1 MMKCPT
7 RIVPSLLVLL
17 ATVAG
22 LSVTSS
28 ADARIGER
36 REAIERRLFATGGIV
51 YRDDVIEAAR
61 QRGMPYMK
69 YMDYMPGSAEV
80 RIYFK
85 TDDGRRPI
93 SSELDA
99 KRVSAGWDLHVL
111 FVNGVSLAEV
121 YKRSQ
126 GMSEFEFN
134 QLLAIH
140 ADGSFWR
147 RATPEDLEEME
158 SAFGMNMV
166 RDDGLIRAKKLG
178 GDTLMVVDSEFD
190 AKLAELNENDLLER
204 APVSVRG
211 F

>member
-22 LSVTSS
+22 LSVPSS

-69 YMDYMPGSAEV
+69 YMDYLPGSAEV

-204 APVSVRG
+204 APVSVKG

>member
-85 TDDGRRPI
+85 TDDGRRPV

-99 KRVSAGWDLHVL
+99 KQVSAGWDLHVL